1 MPAVVLTL
9 ISAFFFALAAA
20 LQQREAATVHD
31 DDARSARLLLVLV
44 RRRWWLAGVAA
55 DIVGFVVLVA
65 ALAVGRLVI
74 VQPLTVT
81 LLLFALPLSA
91 WFSRRRVLRSDMAWA
106 AALTVALGVFVVV
119 SNASAGVDTAPNRR
133 WLTAAITAGV
143 PLLIAVAVGVRSRGS
158 RRALALGLAAGIV
171 FAFNDAIIRTVTRQ
185 FDHGIVA
192 ELRSWPLYVLA
203 VLLTLGLWLQQ
214 SSYQAHALQASL
226 PAITV
231 AQPVVG
237 VLLGVTLFEE
247 RFQTSGAA
255 SIAALVASV
264 VVAAVAVVT
273 LARSEGRVEAEG
285 HGSAGPGETGEPGEP
300 GGPSPGQAARR
311 DPGPAGPV
319 VR

>member
-20 LQQREAATVHD
+20 LQQREAASVHD
-31 DDARSARLLLVLV
+31 DVARSARLLLVLV
-44 RRRWWLAGVAA
+44 RRRWWLAGVAS
-55 DIVGFVVLVA
+55 DVVGFVVLVA

-91 WFSRRRVLRSDMAWA
+91 GLARRRVLHSDMVWA
-106 AALTVALGVFVVV
+106 AVLVVSLGVFVVV
-119 SNASAGVDTAPNRR
+119 SNASAGVDVAANRR
-133 WLTAAITAGV
+133 WLTAAIAAGV
-143 PLLIAVAVGVRSRGS
+143 PLVVAIGVGVRSRGA

-171 FAFNDAIIRTVTRQ
+171 FAFNDAIIRSVTRQ
-185 FDHGIVA
+185 FDEGIVA
-192 ELRSWPLYVLA
+192 ELRSWPVYALA

-247 RFQTSGAA
+247 RFQTRGPVAFV
-255 SIAALVASV
+255 ALLASV
-264 VVAAVAVVT
+264 VTAGLAVVT
-273 LARSEGRVEAEG
+273 LARSEGRVE
-285 HGSAGPGETGEPGEP
+285 PDIP
-300 GGPSPGQAARR
+300 
-311 DPGPAGPV
+311 
-319 VR
+319 

>member
-31 DDARSARLLLVLV
+31 DVARSAQLLLVLV
-44 RRRWWLAGVAA
+44 RRRWWLAGVAS
-55 DIVGFVVLVA
+55 DVVGFVVLVA

-91 WFSRRRVLRSDMAWA
+91 ALGRRRVHRNDMVWA
-106 AALTVALGVFVVV
+106 AVLVVSLGVFVVV
-119 SNASAGVDTAPNRR
+119 SNASAGVDVAANRR
-133 WLTAAITAGV
+133 WLGAVVIAGV
-143 PLLIAVAVGVRSRGS
+143 PLLVAIGVGVRSHGS

-171 FAFNDAIIRTVTRQ
+171 FAFNDAIIRSVTRQ

-192 ELRSWPLYVLA
+192 ELRSWPLYALA
-203 VLLTLGLWLQQ
+203 VLLSLGLWLQQ

-231 AQPVVG
+231 AQPIVG

-247 RFQTSGAA
+247 RFQTSGSGAV
-255 SIAALVASV
+255 AALVASV
-264 VVAAVAVVT
+264 VLAAVAVVT
-273 LARSEGRVEAEG
+273 LARSEGRVEAEL
-285 HGSAGPGETGEPGEP
+285 ADEAPATP
-300 GGPSPGQAARR
+300 
-311 DPGPAGPV
+311 DP
-319 VR
+319 